1 MSPCPIAPA
10 DRRLRDAFQLW
21 RKMER
26 AYFEPD
32 EFRVNLNSFIQEAR
46 NVTFILQKNKH
57 NVPEFDTFYSPW
69 QARLR
74 DDPIMRWVVE
84 SRNRITKEG
93 DLETESQNV
102 VTFTADWTNERT
114 RRFEASP
121 ALPSTLLINAVLKK
135 IPRELITEESLLCV
149 ERRWVDAALPGKEL
163 LNVSSHVLIVLS
175 TLLEAAHAQIQRV
188 CSQCSCDVLG
198 SLIEMRKDY
207 PLELA
212 QAEQSRKVWVKAENQ
227 KRIRYSIQ
235 SAKGIRRGDA
245 GPFKAAIRA
254 RYGPAPI
261 LPADIDT
268 KTLEGAVLFF
278 TERAKAILSSDG
290 HLSQFIFVLNSD
302 GELLSV
308 GLSHEDRAEKHIV
321 IRQAASYLATMN
333 VQWAI
338 FIGEAWWVP
347 IAEAG
352 EKIRHAVDAP
362 NRREAIAVTGV
373 ATDGRSCN
381 RRVEFSRKGKEF
393 VFGEETVDSETV
405 NIMLPIR
412 EAISSRSRD

>member
-1 MSPCPIAPA
+1 MSPCPIAST

-46 NVTFILQKNKH
+46 NVTFILQKNKD
-57 NVPEFDTFYSPW
+57 NVPEFDAFYSPW

-121 ALPSTLLINAVLKK
+121 ALPSTILINAVLKK

-149 ERRWVDAALPGKEL
+149 ERRWVDAALPGTEL
-163 LNVSSHVLIVLS
+163 LNASSHVLIVLS
-175 TLLEAAHAQIQRV
+175 TLLEAAHAHIHRV
-188 CSQCSCDVLG
+188 CSHCSCDVIE
-198 SLIEMRKDY
+198 SLSEMRKDY
-207 PLELA
+207 PVELA
-212 QAEQSRKVWVKAENQ
+212 RAEESRKVWVKAENQ

-235 SAKGIRRGDA
+235 SKGVRREDA
-245 GPFKAAIRA
+245 EQFEAAIRA
-254 RYGPAPI
+254 RYGPAPT
-261 LPADIDT
+261 LPADTDT

-278 TERAKAILSSDG
+278 TERAKGILSSDG
-290 HLSQFIFVLNSD
+290 HLSPFIFALNSD
-302 GELLSV
+302 GELLSL
-308 GLSHEDRAEKHIV
+308 GLSHEDRAQKHIV
-321 IRQAASYLATMN
+321 IRQAASFLAGMD
-333 VQWAI
+333 VEWAI
-338 FIGEAWWVP
+338 LVGEAWWVP
-347 IAEAG
+347 IAEVG
-352 EKIRHAVDAP
+352 GKIRHAVDAP
-362 NRREAIAVTGV
+362 NRQEAIAVTGV
-373 ATDGRSCN
+373 TKEGLSCN
-381 RRVEFSRKGKEF
+381 RRVVFSRKGKEIA
-393 VFGEETVDSETV
+393 FGEEKADSDTA

-412 EAISSRSRD
+412 EAISARSRD

>member
-1 MSPCPIAPA
+1 
-10 DRRLRDAFQLW
+10 
-21 RKMER
+21 MER

-46 NVTFILQKNKH
+46 NVTFILQKNKD

-102 VTFTADWTNERT
+102 VTLTADWTNERT

-121 ALPSTLLINAVLKK
+121 ALPSTLLVNAVLKK
-135 IPRELITEESLLCV
+135 IPRDLITEESLLCV

-175 TLLEAAHAQIQRV
+175 ILLEAAHAHIQRV
-188 CSQCSCDVLG
+188 CSQCSCDVIE

-212 QAEQSRKVWVKAENQ
+212 RAEQLRKVWVKAENQ
-227 KRIRYSIQ
+227 RRIRYSIQ
-235 SAKGIRRGDA
+235 SAKGIRREDA
-245 GPFKAAIRA
+245 GQFKAAIRA
-254 RYGPAPI
+254 RYGPAPT
-261 LPADIDT
+261 LPADTDT

-278 TERAKAILSSDG
+278 TERAKKILSSDG
-290 HLSQFIFVLNSD
+290 YLTPFIFALNSD
-302 GELLSV
+302 GELRSL
-308 GLSHEDRAEKHIV
+308 GLSHKDRAEKHIV
-321 IRQAASYLATMN
+321 IRQAASFLATMN
-333 VQWAI
+333 VQWALL
-338 FIGEAWWVP
+338 IGEVWCVP
-347 IAEAG
+347 IAELG
-352 EKIRHAVDAP
+352 DKIRHAVDAP
-362 NRREAIAVTGV
+362 NRQEAIAVNGV
-373 ATDGRSCN
+373 TKEGLSCN
-381 RRVEFSRKGKEF
+381 RRVVFSRKGKEIA
-393 VFGEETVDSETV
+393 FGEETADSDTA

-412 EAISSRSRD
+412 EAISARSRD